1 MRARQIII
9 SLLAALMLLAGAVWA
24 GETVDI
30 NSATA
35 KQLQQVD
42 GIGKKTAA
50 KIVAYRNEHGPFK
63 RVEDLLKTKGFG
75 KKKLEKAGDELSV
88 GKEAEEY

>member
-1 MRARQIII
+1 
-9 SLLAALMLLAGAVWA
+9 MLSAGAAWA
-24 GETVDI
+24 GEVVDI

-63 RVEDLLKTKGFG
+63 
-75 KKKLEKAGDELSV
+75 
-88 GKEAEEY
+88 

>member
-9 SLLAALMLLAGAVWA
+9 SLLASLMLSAGAAWA
-24 GETVDI
+24 GEVVDI

-63 RVEDLLKTKGFG
+63 
-75 KKKLEKAGDELSV
+75 
-88 GKEAEEY
+88 